1 MDKGLEQFI
10 AVAEAGT
17 FMAAAEIL
25 HISQPALS
33 YNIKRLEQSLGVE
46 LFHRSVRGV
55 ELTPYGET
63 LYNSAIF
70 MSRLHTNALA
80 AIARQKAELEEGIS
94 IGTGYSTWILL
105 LKDYVIEH
113 FRAHPAAPINVSIGN
128 MMRCMDQLIAG
139 DISLFMGHRIDHL
152 KPGLAVDFIPLGL
165 ATDGYFVRDGHPLLS
180 RRHSIDEVRAYP
192 TTMANPTDARQKR
205 LTLGS
210 GAQDIDGH
218 GHAFACNSMDAC
230 IGFALETDAVL
241 IHSDVLSEYF
251 SQKGLKAIKIDAA
264 SRRRQAV
271 MGFYVL
277 TEGRAK
283 PKIQEIIKSIS
294 AKAQAAG
301 LFPPPI

>member
-1 MDKGLEQFI
+1 MDKGLEQFV
-10 AVAEAGT
+10 AVAEAGS

-105 LKDYVIEH
+105 LKDYVIAH

-139 DISLFMGHRIDHL
+139 DITLFMGHRIDHL
-152 KPGLAVDFIPLGL
+152 KPGLNVDFIPLGI
-165 ATDGYFVRDGHPLLS
+165 ATDGYFVREGHPLLD
-180 RRHSIDEVRAYP
+180 RAHTIEEVRTYP
-192 TTMANPTDARQKR
+192 TAMANPTDARQKR
-205 LTLGS
+205 LILGS
-210 GAQDIDGH
+210 GEQDLDGN

-230 IGFALETDAVL
+230 LEFVRNTDAVL
-241 IHSDVLSEYF
+241 IHSDVLRDYF
-251 SQKGLKAIKIDAA
+251 VDQGMREVTIDAS
-264 SRRRQAV
+264 SRRRTAT
-271 MGFYVL
+271 MGIYVL
-277 TEGRAK
+277 PEQRAK
-283 PKIQEIIKSIS
+283 PKVQEVIRSIL
-294 AKAQAAG
+294 ARAEELA
-301 LFPPPI
+301 LFPRPT

>member
-1 MDKGLEQFI
+1 MDKALEQFA
-10 AVAEAGT
+10 AVAEAGS
-17 FMAAAEIL
+17 FMAAAELL

-55 ELTPYGET
+55 QLTPYGET

-70 MSRLHTNALA
+70 MSRLHSNALA
-80 AIARQKAELEEGIS
+80 TIARQKAELEEGIS

-113 FRAHPAAPINVSIGN
+113 FKAHPSAPINVSIGN

-139 DISLFMGHRIDHL
+139 DIALFMGHRIDQL
-152 KPGLAVDFIPLGL
+152 KQGLAVDFIPLGT
-165 ATDGYFVRDGHPLLS
+165 ATDGYFVRAGHPLLE
-180 RRHSIDEVRAYP
+180 RAHSIEEVRKYP

-205 LTLGS
+205 LTSGS
-210 GAQDIDGH
+210 GAQDVDGS

-230 IGFALETDAVL
+230 IAFALATDVVL
-241 IHSDVLSEYF
+241 IHSDVMRDHF
-251 SQKGLKAIKIDAA
+251 GQKGLREVKIDVQ

-283 PKIQEIIKSIS
+283 PKIQEIIKSITVR
-294 AKAQAAG
+294 AEAAA
-301 LFPPPI
+301 LFPSAI

>member
-1 MDKGLEQFI
+1 MDKGLEHFV
-10 AVAEAGT
+10 AVAEAGS

-33 YNIKRLEQSLGVE
+33 YNIKRLEQSLGVD
-46 LFHRSVRGV
+46 LFIRSVRGV

-105 LKDYVIEH
+105 LKDYVIAH
-113 FRAHPAAPINVSIGN
+113 FNAHPAAPINVSIGN

-139 DISLFMGHRIDHL
+139 DIALFMGHRIDHL
-152 KPGLAVDFIPLGL
+152 KPGLAVDFIPLGH
-165 ATDGYFVRDGHPLLS
+165 ATDGYYVRNGHPLLG
-180 RRHSIDEVRAYP
+180 RTRSIDEIRSYP

-210 GAQDIDGH
+210 GAQDLDVS
-218 GHAFACNSMDAC
+218 GHAFACNSMSAC
-230 IGFALETDAVL
+230 IEFALNTDAVL
-241 IHSDVLSEYF
+241 IHSDVLRGYF
-251 SQKGLKAIKIDAA
+251 SKKGLQEVKIDRP
-264 SRRRQAV
+264 SPRRQAV

-277 TEGRAK
+277 SEMRAK
-283 PKIQEIIKSIS
+283 PKIQEIIESIS
-294 AKAQAAG
+294 TRAEVAG
-301 LFPPPI
+301 LFPSAT

>member
-46 LFHRSVRGV
+46 LFYRSVRGI

-113 FRAHPAAPINVSIGN
+113 FQKHPAAPINVSIGN

-139 DISLFMGHRIDHL
+139 DIALFMGHRIDHL
-152 KPGLAVDFIPLGL
+152 KPGLAVDFIPLGF
-165 ATDGYFVRDGHPLLS
+165 ATDGYFVRNGHPLLN
-180 RRHSIDEVRAYP
+180 RTHSIDEVRAYP

-210 GAQDIDGH
+210 GTQDLDGT

-230 IGFALETDAVL
+230 IEFALKTDAVL
-241 IHSDVLSEYF
+241 IHSDVLKEYF
-251 SQKGLKAIKIDAA
+251 YQKGLREVKIDKP

-277 TEGRAK
+277 SEGWTK

-294 AKAQAAG
+294 ARAEAAG
-301 LFPPPI
+301 LFPSAI

>member
-1 MDKGLEQFI
+1 MDKGLEQFV
-10 AVAEAGT
+10 AVAESGS
-17 FMAAAEIL
+17 FMAAAELL

-55 ELTPYGET
+55 QLTPYGET

-80 AIARQKAELEEGIS
+80 TIARQKAELEEGIS

-105 LKDYVIEH
+105 LKDYVIDH
-113 FRAHPAAPINVSIGN
+113 FKAHPAAPINVSIGN

-152 KPGLAVDFIPLGL
+152 KPGLSVDFIPLGL
-165 ATDGYFVRDGHPLLS
+165 ATDGYFVREGHPLLG
-180 RRHSIDEVRAYP
+180 RVNSIDDVRTYP

-205 LTLGS
+205 LTSGS
-210 GAQDIDGH
+210 GVPDLDGI

-241 IHSDVLSEYF
+241 IHSDVLRDYF
-251 SQKGLKAIKIDAA
+251 VKKGLREVKIDPP
-264 SRRRQAV
+264 SPRRRAV

-277 TEGRAK
+277 PEGRAK
-283 PKIQEIIKSIS
+283 PKIQGIIQSIS
-294 AKAQAAG
+294 RRAEAAG
-301 LFPPPI
+301 LFPDIA